1 MCGSLYFG
9 DFPSFAPTDD
19 GNCVISM
26 TTSNSYALDIGTNS
40 QQCFLME
47 EYSGNILGQ
56 AELLSRLGLNNNIA
70 INYPNPVT
78 GGFSAENALIFEKDK
93 QNKSM
98 LRGQMS
104 GIKLIFEAMPL
115 PTVVPYGQ
123 VYIVN

>member
-1 MCGSLYFG
+1 
-9 DFPSFAPTDD
+9 
-19 GNCVISM
+19 
-26 TTSNSYALDIGTNS
+26 
-40 QQCFLME
+40 ME